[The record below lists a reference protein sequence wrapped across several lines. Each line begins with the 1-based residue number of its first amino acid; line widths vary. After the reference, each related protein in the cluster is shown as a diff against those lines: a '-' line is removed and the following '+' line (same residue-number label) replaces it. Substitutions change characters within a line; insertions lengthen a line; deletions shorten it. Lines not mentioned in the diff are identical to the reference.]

1 MLFGTVL
8 PVEACHTT
16 PPSTPSYSY
25 DCEDLGDGYHLGFR
39 ITGARNGEYKFTP
52 AYGKLTGGAPADPA
66 HGVTI
71 SNSNGK
77 SFNWDSNMGIDA
89 VIVSTTYKPRVYRH
103 EDLTS
108 GTDYKGKRDSRGR
121 YYPVTKVDFCYNY
134 NLTVEQTA
142 TGTTGGSS
150 VSWDITK
157 TMTPAS
163 QVKFAGEAAK
173 FDYTV
178 SVEKTVTGSGQEGTV
193 VTGEITVIN
202 DTPLKATLTNGKVRL
217 NPGDIEVTLD
227 CGDAFEKQANYYNY
241 FNQYYRHNSC
251 NSCYN
256 RYIRNNYHKSYNY
269 QLKPGESV
277 TCTYEKELD
286 EVLEDGTATVWVD
299 TTGYVTGVTD
309 IVPIEWTNSD
319 VVSGGFDTVTVT
331 DSQEAFGGPYT
342 VSESTT
348 WSYSVDMPCPT
359 DPAVYTD
366 GQWAGEM
373 VNTAAI
379 TETGQSASQ
388 TAALQCYVPLL
399 SQTAGT
405 SLSRQYLWGIDKF
418 SPVSELLLEPY
429 NSEYV
434 DYTVTMSVAGTQ
446 DTNLKIT
453 GSVTVANPNPTADL
467 TGDLTGQVAPDA
479 PLTLTDCT
487 NPVTIPAAGS
497 LTCNFEAVPPTSA
510 PGASTATF
518 SFNSLNFTTS
528 VPYDF
533 NNGTKTE
540 TDRCVTVTDDKYG
553 ELGTTCV
560 DDLTPFSYYMEV
572 GGYTRCGMYTFPNT
586 ASFVTNDT
594 QTTGEDTWIVNIPM
608 PCETNC
614 VTDAG
619 WWVYH
624 SDPTADPASN
634 RWYDETW
641 NLVLPSGPNSP
652 FFESGDTWI
661 SAFGR
666 NAKLSAYYAMAHEY
680 MAAQLN
686 VYRGADA
693 SQVTEAMAQAAALLE
708 EYDTHQADVT
718 GDVLA
723 QFNDLKT
730 QLNTF
735 NKGYAGP
742 EPCCY

>member
-1 MLFGTVL
+1 MRKLFALFLLTIMLFGTVL

-16 PPSTPSYSY
+16 PPSTPSSGY
-25 DCEDLGDGYHLGFR
+25 DCEDLGNGYKLGFR
-39 ITGARNGEYKFTP
+39 ITGAKNGEYKFTP
-52 AYGKLTGGAPADPA
+52 AYGKLTGGAPVDPA

-71 SNSNGK
+71 SRSDGK
-77 SFNWDSNMGIDA
+77 SFSWASNIGIDA

-108 GTDYKGKRDSRGR
+108 GNGYKGTRDSRGR
-121 YYPVTKVDFCYNY
+121 YYPVTSVEFCYNY
-134 NLTVEQTA
+134 KLTATQTA
-142 TGTTGGSS
+142 TGTTGGRLIT
-150 VSWDITK
+150 WDITK

-178 SVEKTVTGSGQEGTV
+178 AVVKTTTGSSQEGTSI
-193 VTGEITVIN
+193 TGTITVSN
-202 DTPLKATLTNGKVRL
+202 ETPVKAYLTDAKVRV
-217 NPGDIEVTLD
+217 NPGWLKVTLN
-227 CGDAFEKQANYYNY
+227 CGDTSKLRIPYPLY
-241 FNQYYRHNSC
+241 
-251 NSCYN
+251 
-256 RYIRNNYHKSYNY
+256 
-269 QLKPGESV
+269 PGKSV
-277 TCTYEKELD
+277 TCTYELPLKAKLD
-286 EVLEDGTATVWVD
+286 NATVSLWVMTTGTVAGVVD
-299 TTGYVTGVTD
+299 TIPVEWTEGGEVTG
-309 IVPIEWTNSD
+309 
-319 VVSGGFDTVTVT
+319 GYDTITVT
-331 DSQEAFGGPYT
+331 DSQAAFGGPYT

-359 DPAVYTD
+359 DPAAYTN

-453 GSVTVANPNPTADL
+453 GSVTVANPNPTAAL
-467 TGDLTGQVAPDA
+467 TGDLAGQVAPDA

-533 NNGTKTE
+533 NNGEKTE

-572 GGYTRCGMYTFPNT
+572 GGYTRCGMYTFLNT

-594 QTTGEDTWIVNIPM
+594 RTTGEDTWTINIPM

-619 WWVYH
+619 WWAYH

-641 NLVLPSGPNSP
+641 NQVLPSGPSSP

-693 SQVTEAMAQAAALLE
+693 SQVSEAMAQAAALLE

-718 GDVLA
+718 GEVLA
-723 QFNDLKT
+723 QFNALKT

-735 NKGYAGP
+735 NKGNAGP